1 MIAGFASVLG
11 KQARGTVLLEATQQT
26 KHLTPLQADQHTG
39 VSNTQTTR
47 LNPQQH
53 LKPAELL
60 LAHRQH
66 RQGAPPGTPE
76 PGGVSPLSCRGVSSL
91 YCAYSC
97 GAHNARSGK
106 FAGSAVWDCPKYN
119 FFWRIWAFGAHH
131 LSRLEEYVSS
141 TCRHVARDAISAR
154 ISQTGYAGRPGRS
167 DPDIIG
173 KIHWRGGTDCPHLAA
188 VRGGLPIVGWSVGQ
202 QSQSLANHPF

>member
-53 LKPAELL
+53 LKAELL

-91 YCAYSC
+91 YCAY
-97 GAHNARSGK
+97 
-106 FAGSAVWDCPKYN
+106 
-119 FFWRIWAFGAHH
+119 
-131 LSRLEEYVSS
+131 
-141 TCRHVARDAISAR
+141 
-154 ISQTGYAGRPGRS
+154 
-167 DPDIIG
+167 
-173 KIHWRGGTDCPHLAA
+173 
-188 VRGGLPIVGWSVGQ
+188 
-202 QSQSLANHPF
+202 NHPPHKCIFWKARQNRSQMLSALAKKEICGGQSIPAHFEVGGP

>member
-47 LNPQQH
+47 LNLQQH

-91 YCAYSC
+91 YCAYTC
-97 GAHNARSGK
+97 ACVNCWHMAPARRSGASRAFRPNSPMRLSPK
-106 FAGSAVWDCPKYN
+106 GNLKPICTSAKTPK
-119 FFWRIWAFGAHH
+119 
-131 LSRLEEYVSS
+131 SR
-141 TCRHVARDAISAR
+141 A
-154 ISQTGYAGRPGRS
+154 P
-167 DPDIIG
+167 
-173 KIHWRGGTDCPHLAA
+173 
-188 VRGGLPIVGWSVGQ
+188 
-202 QSQSLANHPF
+202 

>member
-91 YCAYSC
+91 YCAYKKS
-97 GAHNARSGK
+97 GAKG
-106 FAGSAVWDCPKYN
+106 G
-119 FFWRIWAFGAHH
+119 FWKIDKAKPTYILAPMTLKSPVFTH
-131 LSRLEEYVSS
+131 
-141 TCRHVARDAISAR
+141 RH
-154 ISQTGYAGRPGRS
+154 
-167 DPDIIG
+167 
-173 KIHWRGGTDCPHLAA
+173 
-188 VRGGLPIVGWSVGQ
+188 
-202 QSQSLANHPF
+202 

>member
-91 YCAYSC
+91 YCAYTGC
-97 GAHNARSGK
+97 
-106 FAGSAVWDCPKYN
+106 
-119 FFWRIWAFGAHH
+119 
-131 LSRLEEYVSS
+131 
-141 TCRHVARDAISAR
+141 AR
-154 ISQTGYAGRPGRS
+154 ISSLWKLKQPDHAFHYPRTYRPLILNSSMNFKTALPALLLASSPRRS
-167 DPDIIG
+167 
-173 KIHWRGGTDCPHLAA
+173 CQVLA
-188 VRGGLPIVGWSVGQ
+188 
-202 QSQSLANHPF
+202 HPTC

>member
-26 KHLTPLQADQHTG
+26 KHLTPLKTDQPTG
-39 VSNTQTTR
+39 CSNTQTTR

-91 YCAYSC
+91 YCAYSLSAQIRDYDIC
-97 GAHNARSGK
+97 LAEFLKPSG
-106 FAGSAVWDCPKYN
+106 G
-119 FFWRIWAFGAHH
+119 
-131 LSRLEEYVSS
+131 LL
-141 TCRHVARDAISAR
+141 
-154 ISQTGYAGRPGRS
+154 
-167 DPDIIG
+167 
-173 KIHWRGGTDCPHLAA
+173 HLAN
-188 VRGGLPIVGWSVGQ
+188 PT
-202 QSQSLANHPF
+202 

>member
-66 RQGAPPGTPE
+66 RHGAPPGTPE
-76 PGGVSPLSCRGVSSL
+76 PGDVSPLLCRGVSSL
-91 YCAYSC
+91 YCAYIIMS
-97 GAHNARSGK
+97 HNIYYGK
-106 FAGSAVWDCPKYN
+106 LAA
-119 FFWRIWAFGAHH
+119 
-131 LSRLEEYVSS
+131 LSPTRADRL
-141 TCRHVARDAISAR
+141 AL
-154 ISQTGYAGRPGRS
+154 AGRRRHGPAFR
-167 DPDIIG
+167 
-173 KIHWRGGTDCPHLAA
+173 
-188 VRGGLPIVGWSVGQ
+188 
-202 QSQSLANHPF
+202 N

>member
-66 RQGAPPGTPE
+66 RHGAPPGTPE

-91 YCAYSC
+91 YCAYRLSAQKRAS
-97 GAHNARSGK
+97 GNFPTLQGISTARACAKVDRIGQSRD
-106 FAGSAVWDCPKYN
+106 FANEPEDDYRHREDIPKCVEMELK
-119 FFWRIWAFGAHH
+119 A
-131 LSRLEEYVSS
+131 
-141 TCRHVARDAISAR
+141 
-154 ISQTGYAGRPGRS
+154 
-167 DPDIIG
+167 
-173 KIHWRGGTDCPHLAA
+173 KRG
-188 VRGGLPIVGWSVGQ
+188 W
-202 QSQSLANHPF
+202 N

>member
-47 LNPQQH
+47 LNPLQH

-91 YCAYSC
+91 YCAYSPDVC
-97 GAHNARSGK
+97 R
-106 FAGSAVWDCPKYN
+106 N
-119 FFWRIWAFGAHH
+119 FFG
-131 LSRLEEYVSS
+131 S
-141 TCRHVARDAISAR
+141 T
-154 ISQTGYAGRPGRS
+154 YP
-167 DPDIIG
+167 
-173 KIHWRGGTDCPHLAA
+173 L
-188 VRGGLPIVGWSVGQ
+188 
-202 QSQSLANHPF
+202 

>member
-11 KQARGTVLLEATQQT
+11 KQARRTVLLEATQQT

-66 RQGAPPGTPE
+66 RQGAPPRTPE

-91 YCAYSC
+91 YCAYTGNSRN
-97 GAHNARSGK
+97 GA
-106 FAGSAVWDCPKYN
+106 Y
-119 FFWRIWAFGAHH
+119 
-131 LSRLEEYVSS
+131 
-141 TCRHVARDAISAR
+141 
-154 ISQTGYAGRPGRS
+154 
-167 DPDIIG
+167 G
-173 KIHWRGGTDCPHLAA
+173 KITPMQSRAGGGVQLMA
-188 VRGGLPIVGWSVGQ
+188 
-202 QSQSLANHPF
+202 

>member
-11 KQARGTVLLEATQQT
+11 KQARRTGLLEATQQT

-91 YCAYSC
+91 YCAYT
-97 GAHNARSGK
+97 
-106 FAGSAVWDCPKYN
+106 
-119 FFWRIWAFGAHH
+119 
-131 LSRLEEYVSS
+131 VSS
-141 TCRHVARDAISAR
+141 DIRQYAR
-154 ISQTGYAGRPGRS
+154 IPAATSSTGIPTGNCLNVPATSRCMVRS
-167 DPDIIG
+167 EKPM
-173 KIHWRGGTDCPHLAA
+173 W
-188 VRGGLPIVGWSVGQ
+188 
-202 QSQSLANHPF
+202 

>member
-91 YCAYSC
+91 YCAYTS
-97 GAHNARSGK
+97 RSENLLYGK
-106 FAGSAVWDCPKYN
+106 QELLLSKVTQRCRLSEIGDAA
-119 FFWRIWAFGAHH
+119 FFELPG
-131 LSRLEEYVSS
+131 LVS
-141 TCRHVARDAISAR
+141 
-154 ISQTGYAGRPGRS
+154 Y
-167 DPDIIG
+167 
-173 KIHWRGGTDCPHLAA
+173 
-188 VRGGLPIVGWSVGQ
+188 
-202 QSQSLANHPF
+202 SLIC

>member
-47 LNPQQH
+47 LNSQQH

-91 YCAYSC
+91 YCAYSGC
-97 GAHNARSGK
+97 APE
-106 FAGSAVWDCPKYN
+106 F
-119 FFWRIWAFGAHH
+119 
-131 LSRLEEYVSS
+131 
-141 TCRHVARDAISAR
+141 
-154 ISQTGYAGRPGRS
+154 
-167 DPDIIG
+167 
-173 KIHWRGGTDCPHLAA
+173 
-188 VRGGLPIVGWSVGQ
+188 SVGGPSIHQ
-202 QSQSLANHPF
+202 KRRYERGAEATVE

>member
-1 MIAGFASVLG
+1 MIAGFASVLE

-39 VSNTQTTR
+39 VSNTQTPR

-91 YCAYSC
+91 YCAYTQC
-97 GAHNARSGK
+97 RRKIEMAPGAQSRDDTPGWRRARRARPELHRCSE
-106 FAGSAVWDCPKYN
+106 
-119 FFWRIWAFGAHH
+119 
-131 LSRLEEYVSS
+131 SR
-141 TCRHVARDAISAR
+141 
-154 ISQTGYAGRPGRS
+154 
-167 DPDIIG
+167 
-173 KIHWRGGTDCPHLAA
+173 AA
-188 VRGGLPIVGWSVGQ
+188 YLIA
-202 QSQSLANHPF
+202 SLDQD

>member
-1 MIAGFASVLG
+1 MIAGFASVLE

-91 YCAYSC
+91 YCAYRHC
-97 GAHNARSGK
+97 
-106 FAGSAVWDCPKYN
+106 
-119 FFWRIWAFGAHH
+119 
-131 LSRLEEYVSS
+131 LSRIEK
-141 TCRHVARDAISAR
+141 
-154 ISQTGYAGRPGRS
+154 SQFLTDRNVTRRWAGRTIR
-167 DPDIIG
+167 
-173 KIHWRGGTDCPHLAA
+173 H
-188 VRGGLPIVGWSVGQ
+188 
-202 QSQSLANHPF
+202 

>member
-53 LKPAELL
+53 LKPADLL

-76 PGGVSPLSCRGVSSL
+76 PAGVSPLYCRGVSSL
-91 YCAYSC
+91 YCAYSSC
-97 GAHNARSGK
+97 HS
-106 FAGSAVWDCPKYN
+106 
-119 FFWRIWAFGAHH
+119 RI
-131 LSRLEEYVSS
+131 EK
-141 TCRHVARDAISAR
+141 
-154 ISQTGYAGRPGRS
+154 SQFL
-167 DPDIIG
+167 
-173 KIHWRGGTDCPHLAA
+173 TDRN
-188 VRGGLPIVGWSVGQ
+188 VTR
-202 QSQSLANHPF
+202 

>member
-1 MIAGFASVLG
+1 MRRELARKVLIWCLCQGANLSGEPMIAGFASVLG

-53 LKPAELL
+53 LKPAKLL

-91 YCAYSC
+91 YCAYT
-97 GAHNARSGK
+97 A
-106 FAGSAVWDCPKYN
+106 SALKPV
-119 FFWRIWAFGAHH
+119 FWK
-131 LSRLEEYVSS
+131 
-141 TCRHVARDAISAR
+141 
-154 ISQTGYAGRPGRS
+154 
-167 DPDIIG
+167 IIG
-173 KIHWRGGTDCPHLAA
+173 
-188 VRGGLPIVGWSVGQ
+188 VGKYYNQ
-202 QSQSLANHPF
+202 